1 MFKQIVKR
9 FFDTTMTPTPSIK
22 PTASFSENTYES
34 LYEAHGKLYSDEDVI
49 GVGGFDLI
57 GRIELGVLLMEGL
70 RPTHT
75 FLDFGCGTGRLA
87 VHAIPAL
94 ARGHYVGVD
103 VSQSM
108 LAKAQTRLG
117 PVMGQAPCRISWV
130 HQTTDRFPFDDH
142 SVDMIGAFSV
152 FTHIEHE
159 DSYLYLK
166 DALRLMKPGGGRFVF
181 SCLPMNLKAA
191 QEVFLAEAAYDHKM
205 RWQKVRNVTTS
216 VELMADIAKL
226 AGWNVLRWYAGDQP
240 NIKLPDREEWH
251 GLGQSTCV
259 LETP

>member
-1 MFKQIVKR
+1 MFKEILKR
-9 FFDTTMTPTPSIK
+9 FSGPAMTPTSSVA
-22 PTASFSENTYES
+22 PTAGFNDNTYES
-34 LYEAHGKLYSDEDVI
+34 LYEKLGKRYSDDDVI

-70 RPTHT
+70 RPTDT

-94 ARGHYVGVD
+94 AGGHYVGVD
-103 VSQSM
+103 VSPSM
-108 LAKAQTRLG
+108 LAKAQTRLSR
-117 PVMGQAPCRISWV
+117 VMAAPPCRISWV
-130 HQTTDRFPFDDH
+130 HQTTTRFPFDDH
-142 SVDMIGAFSV
+142 SVDVIGAFSV

-166 DALRLMKPGGGRFVF
+166 DALRVIKPRGRFVF
-181 SCLPMNLKAA
+181 SCLPMNLKSAHD
-191 QEVFLAEAAYDHKM
+191 VFLGEAAYDHRR

-216 VELMADIAKL
+216 TELMTDIARL
-226 AGWNVLRWYAGDQP
+226 AGWNVLRWYAGDQS

-251 GLGQSTCV
+251 ALGQSTCV
-259 LETP
+259 LEAP